1 MFESL
6 LFSFYLSEEWAFL
19 DFNQTSLGNFEF
31 ADWRDHFLVQAE
43 CLDLCVP

>member
-31 ADWRDHFLVQAE
+31 ADWRDLSLFGSG
-43 CLDLCVP
+43 